1 MNTQQTETA
10 YFAGGCFWG
19 VEYWMKR
26 LDGVLSVRSGYM
38 GGTVQN
44 PTYEEVCTGKT
55 GHAETVEV
63 IFDSKRV
70 SYRDLVRRFFE
81 IHDPTELNRQGPD
94 IGTQYRSAV
103 FYTDEDQ
110 KRTAESLIGILREN
124 GYDVVTEL
132 SHSGVFH
139 LAEDYHQNYYGNTGH
154 VPYCHVPTDRPWASK
169 TGSYKANGPGLRQI
183 SK

>member
-1 MNTQQTETA
+1 MNTRQTEAA
-10 YFAGGCFWG
+10 YFAGGRFGG

-26 LDGVLSVRSGYM
+26 LDGVLSGRSGYM

-63 IFDSKRV
+63 VFDSKRT
-70 SYRDLVRRFFE
+70 SYRDLAKRFFE

-103 FYTDEDQ
+103 FYTDEDK
-110 KRTAESLIGILREN
+110 KRLTGELIGILRDRE
-124 GYDVVTEL
+124 YDVRTE
-132 SHSGVFH
+132 VVPAETFYN
-139 LAEDYHQNYYGNTGH
+139 AEDYHQEYYDRSGGA
-154 VPYCHVPTDRPWASK
+154 PYCHTPVDRFGKS
-169 TGSYKANGPGLRQI
+169 TEGR
-183 SK
+183 